1 MKNIVVSK
9 EDIKQLRK
17 QKVYD
22 IQYSDDVIEAVDLIT
37 YKQSNTSFF
46 GSSIFSNLIYAGDID
61 IREEVADPN
70 DIPYVMKKI
79 VDRITTHPE
88 YNKKYFLGDIKS
100 GMKPEYIPLDNHIG
114 YIKEDTIKD
123 YQPKLFEFFN
133 YKYKDLG
140 FKEIPHLDDKD
151 LIPKWLDLYGRLHMA
166 ITIRWTPNEL
176 SNLYKT
182 DDGLNMF
189 KLKDAVLKSKLN
201 KIDMYYFSESKGR
214 FIEITNIFY
223 PLPDKSIAQIKYEI
237 GLNGLQY
244 YYSKPQ
250 NLIKYL
256 KRYYSFERQN
266 KNWKFMKV
274 VSEFLDGN
282 INMLNSCKTDLD
294 VLVSMI
300 EFGYSVNANLNY
312 IHAHINNVINRLQNI
327 YEVNLSNQF
336 FEDIKSIKD
345 MRDANQIIEII
356 EPITDFLK
364 KIINEKTLEFLN
376 KNRIPILQIK
386 NHY

>member
-22 IQYSDDVIEAVDLIT
+22 IQYSDDVIEAVNLIS
-37 YKQSNTSFF
+37 YRQAKLSHF
-46 GSSIFSNLIYAGDID
+46 GSSLFSNLIYAGDID
-61 IREEVADPN
+61 LIEEVDN
-70 DIPYVMKKI
+70 INEIPYIMKKI

-88 YNKKYFLGDIKS
+88 YNKKYFLGDIKC
-100 GMKPEYIPLDNHIG
+100 GKKQIYAPLDEHIG
-114 YIKEDTIKD
+114 YIKDGKIKD
-123 YQPKLFEFFN
+123 YKPDLFEFFN
-133 YKYKDLG
+133 RKYKDLG
-140 FKEIPHLDDKD
+140 FTEIPRLDDED
-151 LIPKWLDLYGRLHMA
+151 LLPKWLKLYAQLHMA
-166 ITIRWTPNEL
+166 ITIRWTPDEI

-182 DDGLNMF
+182 DNGLNIT
-189 KLKDAVLKSKLN
+189 KLTDVVYKSDLN

-223 PLPDKSIAQIKYEI
+223 SPPQKPKTQVKYDI

-244 YYSKPQ
+244 YYLKPQ

-256 KRYYSFERQN
+256 KRYYSYERQN

-294 VLVSMI
+294 VLVSML

-312 IHAHINNVINRLQNI
+312 IHAHINNIINRLQNI
-327 YEVNLSNQF
+327 YEVNLSNQL

-345 MRDANQIIEII
+345 MRDVNQIIETIK
-356 EPITDFLK
+356 PITDFFK
-364 KIINEKTLEFLN
+364 NIVNEKTLEFIN
-376 KNRIPILQIK
+376 KNDIPILQL
-386 NHY
+386 